1 MVKDK
6 SSVSSV
12 IPSLPLHVA
21 SVPVTGVTVD
31 SKKCGSTFSRLTL
44 EDYGFSK
51 TPLKPKRSKK
61 YKLPKRSSSAQ

>member
-12 IPSLPLHVA
+12 IPSLPVHAPSMLA
-21 SVPVTGVTVD
+21 TGVTVD

-51 TPLKPKRSKK
+51 TPLKTKRSKK

>member
-1 MVKDK
+1 MTEEK

-12 IPSLPLHVA
+12 IPN
-21 SVPVTGVTVD
+21 VPVHNVPVLVAGVAVD

-51 TPLKPKRSKK
+51 RPLKSKKK
-61 YKLPKRSSSAQ
+61 YKLPKRSSSSQ